1 MSRYRPRNP
10 KSKYLSERLPDS
22 PRLCLTGGETLRI
35 EKILTYSEDEYGP
48 LASIHQAYGLL
59 YEELDEFFD
68 EVRLKRKMRD
78 AEHIREEL
86 YQLAAQAI
94 KTSRYAYTFVGA
106 ERDNRGYLK
115 D

>member
-1 MSRYRPRNP
+1 MQKTSR
-10 KSKYLSERLPDS
+10 KKHLSETLPDS
-22 PRLCLTGGETLRI
+22 PRMCLNMNTEVLRI
-35 EKILTYSEDEYGP
+35 EKILTHSEKEYGP
-48 LASIHQAYGLL
+48 LASIHQAFGLL

-68 EVRLKRKMRD
+68 EVRLKRKRRD

-94 KTSRYAYTFVGA
+94 KTARYADTFVGA

>member
-1 MSRYRPRNP
+1 MK
-10 KSKYLSERLPDS
+10 KSKQLSETLPDN
-22 PRLCLTGGETLRI
+22 PEVRLTDIEILRI
-35 EKILTYSEDEYGP
+35 EKILTHSEKEYGP

-59 YEELDEFFD
+59 AEELNKEFFD
-68 EVRLKRKMRD
+68 IVCLKRKKRD

-86 YQLAAQAI
+86 FQLAAQAI
-94 KTSRYAYTFVGA
+94 KTARYADTFVGA

>member
-1 MSRYRPRNP
+1 MP
-10 KSKYLSERLPDS
+10 KTSYKQLSETLPNH
-22 PRLCLTGGETLRI
+22 PRHHLTDDEKLRI
-35 EKILTYSEDEYGP
+35 EKLLTHSEQEYGP

-59 YEELDEFFD
+59 SEELNKEFFD
-68 EVRLKRKMRD
+68 IVCLKRKKRD

-86 YQLAAQAI
+86 FQLAAQAI
-94 KTSRYAYTFVGA
+94 KTARYADTFVGA

>member
-1 MSRYRPRNP
+1 M
-10 KSKYLSERLPDS
+10 KKHKHLSETLSDY
-22 PRLCLTGGETLRI
+22 PRHHLTPAETLRI
-35 EKILTYSEDEYGP
+35 EKILTHSEKEYGS

-59 YEELDEFFD
+59 AEELNKEFFNI
-68 EVRLKRKMRD
+68 VCLKRKKRD

-86 YQLAAQAI
+86 FQLAAQAI
-94 KTSRYAYTFVGA
+94 KTARYADTFVGA